1 MVAAVEDWG
10 PVAAAAAAAGV
21 LQAFI
26 YIFSVWLHRV
36 LDVALEKQL
45 SSAQGLTL
53 SDSGG
58 AGDSGGATYLALPY
72 LGSFKSN
79 YIYVYFH
86 IIAICMMIFS
96 IIMYI
101 M

>member
-36 LDVALEKQL
+36 LDVALQKQL
-45 SSAQGLTL
+45 SSAQGLIL
-53 SDSGG
+53 
-58 AGDSGGATYLALPY
+58 GDSGGATYLALPY